1 MSEHQLRAIWR
12 NTLAVLAW
20 VAACTTAIVTGL
32 PQ

>member
-12 NTLAVLAW
+12 NTVAVLAW
-20 VAACTTAIVTGL
+20 VGACATAIVTGL

>member
-1 MSEHQLRAIWR
+1 MSEHQLRAVGRHVTW
-12 NTLAVLAW
+12 VLVW